1 MNNSALSSRYYRIYL
16 FGNTLS
22 LHGLWIYRVALGWFA
37 WQLTESELWVGIVA
51 FTQFAPAVVFG
62 PVFGVLA
69 DRFDRRRASLLIN
82 SISVANMLLLGYLVY
97 LGMVDIY
104 TLTALSL
111 MQGVLDGAHMPVRM
125 SVVPNLVTKEQLQSA
140 IAMTSISFNVSRFVG
155 PAFAGIVIT
164 KFGIAAAFF
173 VNGISYL
180 SLITAMVIIRLN
192 PAADRKKEQKHPWLE
207 LKDGVR
213 YVLHHESIRAV
224 LIIIALASVF
234 GRGALEMMPAFAD
247 AVYQRGS
254 AALAILTSAPMADVR
269 IAVYQ
274 RGSAALAILTSAI
287 GAGAIV
293 TGLAL
298 SRGTA
303 WLSVNVVRAAAAGG
317 GVLIAALGL
326 PLHFYVA
333 VTIVAS
339 LGVILSLCGVGSQIL
354 IQTLV
359 DDDVRG
365 RVSSIW
371 GMVAFG
377 GTAIG
382 GLMVG
387 AAASLW
393 GLQNSVIVTGILCSA
408 AAALSALRSR

>member
-51 FTQFAPAVVFG
+51 FTQFAPAVIFG

-69 DRFDRRRASLLIN
+69 DRFDRRKASLLIN

-97 LGMVDIY
+97 LGRVDIY

-125 SVVPNLVTKEQLQSA
+125 SVVPNLVTRQQLQSA
-140 IAMTSISFNVSRFVG
+140 IAITSISFNVSRFVG
-155 PAFAGIVIT
+155 PAIAGIIIV

-192 PAADRKKEQKHPWLE
+192 PVTDRKKEQKHPWLE

-213 YVLHHESIRAV
+213 YVLQHESIRAV
-224 LIIIALASVF
+224 LVIIALASVF

-254 AALAILTSAPMADVR
+254 AALAILTSA
-269 IAVYQ
+269 
-274 RGSAALAILTSAI
+274 I

-293 TGLAL
+293 AGLVL
-298 SRGTA
+298 SRGTR

-333 VTIVAS
+333 VAIVAS
-339 LGVILSLCGVGSQIL
+339 LGIILSLCGVGSQIL

-359 DDDVRG
+359 DDEVRG

-387 AAASLW
+387 AAASVW

-408 AAALSALRSR
+408 AAALSAHRTKRPAAGA

>member
-1 MNNSALSSRYYRIYL
+1 MILVCLVLCADEQFRPFKPLL
-16 FGNTLS
+16 PDLS

-37 WQLTESELWVGIVA
+37 WQLTESALWVGIVA

-69 DRFDRRRASLLIN
+69 DRFDRRRASLLVN
-82 SISVANMLLLGYLVY
+82 SISVANMVLLGYLVF

-125 SVVPNLVTKEQLQSA
+125 SIVPNLVTKEQLQSA

-155 PAFAGIVIT
+155 PAFAGIVIAN
-164 KFGIAAAFF
+164 FGIAAAFF

-180 SLITAMVIIRLN
+180 SLITAMLVIRLN
-192 PAADRKKEQKHPWLE
+192 PAAERKKVRKHPWLE

-213 YVLHHESIRAV
+213 YVLQHESIRAV

-247 AVYQRGS
+247 AVYQRG
-254 AALAILTSAPMADVR
+254 A
-269 IAVYQ
+269 
-274 RGSAALAILTSAI
+274 AALAILTSAI

-303 WLSVNVVRAAAAGG
+303 WLNVNVVRAAAGAG

-326 PLHFYVA
+326 PLHFHVA
-333 VTIVAS
+333 VAIVAS

-359 DDDVRG
+359 DDEVRG

-387 AAASLW
+387 AAASAW
-393 GLQNSVIVTGILCSA
+393 GLQNSVIVTGIICSA